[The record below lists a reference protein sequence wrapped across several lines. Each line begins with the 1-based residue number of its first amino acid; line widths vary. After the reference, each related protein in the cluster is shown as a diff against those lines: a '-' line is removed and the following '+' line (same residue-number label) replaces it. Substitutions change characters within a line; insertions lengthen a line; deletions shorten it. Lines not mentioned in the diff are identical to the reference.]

1 MALLKKLLLFAQK
14 ELKVFM
20 TDRLALFFFVV
31 FPFFFVILFR
41 MMSWGNTDRRLVL
54 HLATQEQDGLSQM
67 IIAAIETKDTLKL
80 EPGEPWIVWH
90 KNYDEARQAVE
101 EKRIPGI
108 LVFPADF
115 TGSIYQGYGSDIKIM
130 ADPEAVNTKAALTGM
145 ARAICSRVTA
155 QHVAMNAVVAL
166 LIENEIAGGK
176 NYDRIG
182 KTIQK
187 SFAGQ
192 ADTSFTGSYINYVH
206 EKIGNIKPANPS
218 NWLIPGY
225 LVMFVF
231 FAAAL
236 GAGTIIRER
245 QNQTLERLIA
255 SSVPKDAIVLGTF
268 AGIMAK
274 GLVQI
279 IIFWLVGIFIFRVD
293 LGPNPLGVV
302 ILSLFV
308 VTMSSAFA
316 VMLGTLARTQ
326 RSASSLGVFASLVL
340 APLGGCWWPLFV
352 TPRWLQFMAKITPHA
367 WATTG
372 FNKMMLFGA
381 GFGAVAPEMLALA
394 GFTVL
399 FGLVAIVRFRT
410 DAV

>member
-1 MALLKKLLLFAQK
+1 
-14 ELKVFM
+14 M

-41 MMSWGNTDRRLVL
+41 MMSWGNVDRRLVL
-54 HLATQEQDGLSQM
+54 HLATREQDGLSHM
-67 IIAAIETKDTLKL
+67 IINAIETKDTLKL
-80 EPGEPWIVWH
+80 EPGEPRIVWH
-90 KNYDEARQAVE
+90 KDYKEAEQAVL
-101 EKRIPGI
+101 EKKIPGI
-108 LVFPADF
+108 LVFPTDF
-115 TGSIYQGYGSDIKIM
+115 TGSIYLGYGSDIKIM

-145 ARAICSRVTA
+145 ARAICSGVIA
-155 QHVAMNAVVAL
+155 QRVAMNAVVAL
-166 LIENEIAGGK
+166 LIENEMAGRES
-176 NYDRIG
+176 DDQIG

-206 EKIGNIKPANPS
+206 EKVGNIKPVNPS

-236 GAGTIIRER
+236 GAETIIRER

-279 IIFWLVGIFIFRVD
+279 AIFWLVGIFVFKVD
-293 LGPNPLGVV
+293 IGPYPLGVI
-302 ILSLFV
+302 ILSLLV
-308 VTMSSAFA
+308 VTMSAAFT
-316 VMLGTLARTQ
+316 VMLATLAKTQ
-326 RSASSLGVFASLVL
+326 RSASSLSVFAALVL

-352 TPRWLQFMAKITPHA
+352 TPRWLQFIAKITPHA

-381 GFGAVAPEMLALA
+381 GFGAVVPEMLALA

-399 FGLVAIVRFRT
+399 FGLVAIIRFRT